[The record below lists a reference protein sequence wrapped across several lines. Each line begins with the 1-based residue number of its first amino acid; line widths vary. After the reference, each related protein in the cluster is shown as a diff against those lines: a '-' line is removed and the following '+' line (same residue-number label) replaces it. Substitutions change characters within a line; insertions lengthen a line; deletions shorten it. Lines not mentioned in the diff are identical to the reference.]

1 MNFKFSERR
10 EKFES
15 IGQSSRFK
23 NFAGHDSQT
32 VSSRCKIFI
41 KPYAL
46 VMKSDTHK
54 LTNCKQLVVNL

>member
-32 VSSRCKIFI
+32 VSSRCKI
-41 KPYAL
+41 L
-46 VMKSDTHK
+46 E
-54 LTNCKQLVVNL
+54 VVTWSIDRFYTILIA